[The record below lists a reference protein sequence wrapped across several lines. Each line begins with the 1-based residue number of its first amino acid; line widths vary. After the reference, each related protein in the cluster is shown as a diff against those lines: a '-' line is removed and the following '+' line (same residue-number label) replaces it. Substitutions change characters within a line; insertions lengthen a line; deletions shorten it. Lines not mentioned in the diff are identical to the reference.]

1 MSMEILQHAV
11 VTLVALAASAVL
23 VRRVFGFI
31 KPRAGRT
38 NCAGCP
44 SAPGTRGATIQP
56 RSDAALQHPA
66 ILIRSSAHGRRQS
79 ARTRRPADSLEQPG
93 PS

>member
-23 VRRVFGFI
+23 VRRVFGSI

-38 NCAGCP
+38 SCAGCP
-44 SAPGTRGATIQP
+44 SAPGSCGATAQP
-56 RSDAALQHPA
+56 RHDAAVRRLA
-66 ILIRSSAHGRRQS
+66 IL
-79 ARTRRPADSLEQPG
+79 
-93 PS
+93 